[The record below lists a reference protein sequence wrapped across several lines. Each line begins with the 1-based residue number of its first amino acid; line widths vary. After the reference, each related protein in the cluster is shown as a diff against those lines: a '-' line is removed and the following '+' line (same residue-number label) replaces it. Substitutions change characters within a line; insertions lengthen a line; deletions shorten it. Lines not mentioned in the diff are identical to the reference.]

1 MRPLFLAAAAL
12 LVSAGA
18 AWPQNPQHATPG
30 ERPAPILPETIVAA
44 PDASGA
50 PTKETTG
57 QAPSSED
64 GWSAQG
70 AVPYLPPNASLPRA
84 SMAPSDTTGQSPAM
98 SKKMGAEMES
108 AGDLRA
114 APDEE

>member
-1 MRPLFLAAAAL
+1 MRPLILAAATL
-12 LVSAGA
+12 LLSAGGA
-18 AWPQNPQHATPG
+18 SPQSSQHITPG
-30 ERPAPILPETIVAA
+30 DRPAPLPETIVTT

-50 PTKETTG
+50 PIKETTG
-57 QAPSSED
+57 QAPNSEHR
-64 GWSAQG
+64 WPAQG
-70 AVPYLPPNASLPRA
+70 AVPYLPPNASLPHA
-84 SMAPSDTTGQSPAM
+84 SAPPSDTTGQSPAM

>member
-30 ERPAPILPETIVAA
+30 DRPASGLPETIVTA

-50 PTKETTG
+50 PIKETTG
-57 QAPSSED
+57 QAPKSED
-64 GWSAQG
+64 GAPAQG
-70 AVPYLPPNASLPRA
+70 AVPYLPPNASLPHV
-84 SMAPSDTTGQSPAM
+84 SAPVSDTTGQSPAM

>member
-1 MRPLFLAAAAL
+1 MRPLIFAAATL
-12 LVSAGA
+12 LVSAGPA
-18 AWPQNPQHATPG
+18 SPQNPQHVTPG
-30 ERPAPILPETIVAA
+30 DRPAPILPETIVTA
-44 PDASGA
+44 PDASGT
-50 PTKETTG
+50 PIKETTG
-57 QAPSSED
+57 QAPHSED

-70 AVPYLPPNASLPRA
+70 GVPYLPHASTP
-84 SMAPSDTTGQSPAM
+84 PSDTIGQSPAM